1 MYTSKKNDVLIS
13 CGGGELMCETLDH
26 IDFERLKKA
35 DPKWFVGYSD
45 NTNLTYLLTTICDT
59 ASVYGPCAAAF
70 GMEPWHASIEDT
82 FALLCGE

>member
-1 MYTSKKNDVLIS
+1 
-13 CGGGELMCETLDH
+13 MCETLDH

-82 FALLCGE
+82 FALLCGEKKKPAGISWI